1 MCNIYIF
8 TEYMLFATADIVQI
22 YKRMNKHLFQT

>member
-1 MCNIYIF
+1 
-8 TEYMLFATADIVQI
+8 MLFATADIVQI